1 MPRDNSEIIA
11 DALDPP
17 AGRAFFRLV
26 VIAAALAGVAAA
38 VVYARLD
45 LTLSHYD
52 ARAHLVVARRVIDS
66 LTPGWRQ
73 LGGLWLPLPH
83 LLNLVPVQWDWAYRS
98 GGVAVAVSILS
109 MAYGLGALARFL
121 GRHGAAAW
129 TAVIVPLGVLVNPN
143 VLYLQSTPMTEPLL
157 IGTALAALDAV
168 DVWIQRARPR
178 DATRAGCWLAAL
190 ALVRYEGWLV
200 VAGLLV
206 IAAVSIDRRQY
217 RSLATVTMY
226 PTAAV
231 IAFLCLSR
239 ASTGSWLVTSGFFV
253 PENPS
258 MSKPLAAFD
267 QIRTGLEDLAGVAI
281 PLAGVIGVVTCL
293 GLLTRRN
300 AAALPLALV
309 LPALLPLSA
318 FTAGH
323 PYRIRYMVP
332 LIAASWGLAGVA
344 ISRLRGFQQA
354 IPVAA
359 LLIVALIE
367 TPPFASGVP
376 IVVEAQRE
384 QTQRHQRQAVTQY
397 LATAYDGTP
406 ILASMGSLGHYM
418 QETAAI
424 GLQLRQFLHEGN
436 GDLWMAAL
444 ERPQSHVRW
453 ILIEELAEGGD
464 VLATRARA
472 DPSFLAG
479 FTRVS
484 EGGGV
489 ALYKRKDQKR

>member
-17 AGRAFFRLV
+17 AGRAFFRIVL
-26 VIAAALAGVAAA
+26 IAAAVAGVAAA
-38 VVYARLD
+38 LVYARLD

-98 GGVAVAVSILS
+98 GAVAVAISIISL
-109 MAYGLGALARFL
+109 AYGLGALSRFL
-121 GRHGAAAW
+121 RRHGAAAW
-129 TAVIVPLGVLVNPN
+129 TAVVVPLGVLANPN
-143 VLYLQSTPMTEPLL
+143 VLYLQSTPMTEPLF
-157 IGTALAALDAV
+157 IGVALAALDAV
-168 DVWIQRARPR
+168 DVWIQRRQPR
-178 DATRAGCWLAAL
+178 EATRAGCWLAAL

-200 VAGLLV
+200 TAGLLL
-206 IAAVSIDRRQY
+206 IAAIAIDRRQY
-217 RSLATVTMY
+217 RSFATVTMY
-226 PTAAV
+226 PIAAV

-239 ASTGSWLVTSGFFV
+239 ASTGSWFVTSGFFV

-258 MSKPLAAFD
+258 MSKPMAALD
-267 QIRTGLEDLAGVAI
+267 QIVTGLRDLTGVAI
-281 PLAGVIGVVTCL
+281 PVAGAIGAAIGL
-293 GLLTRRN
+293 RLLTRRN
-300 AAALPLALV
+300 AAALPLALI
-309 LPALLPLSA
+309 LPALLPLLA

-332 LIAASWGLAGVA
+332 LIAASWALAGVA
-344 ISRLRGFQQA
+344 VSRLRGFRQR
-354 IPVAA
+354 IPAAA
-359 LLIVALIE
+359 LLMVALIE
-367 TPPFASGVP
+367 TPPFAAGVP
-376 IVVEAQRE
+376 MVVEAQRE
-384 QTQRHQRQAVTQY
+384 QTQRRQRQTVTRY

-418 QETAAI
+418 QETSSI
-424 GLQLRQFLHEGN
+424 GLHLRQFLHEGN
-436 GDLWMAAL
+436 GDLWIGAL

-464 VLATRARA
+464 VFAARARE
-472 DPSFLAG
+472 DPTFLDG

-489 ALYKRKDQKR
+489 ALYRRKD